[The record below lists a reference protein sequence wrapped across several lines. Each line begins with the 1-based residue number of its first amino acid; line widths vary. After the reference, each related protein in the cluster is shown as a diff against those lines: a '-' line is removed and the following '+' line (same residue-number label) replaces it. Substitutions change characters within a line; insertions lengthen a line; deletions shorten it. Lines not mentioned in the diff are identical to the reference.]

1 MDVFLEKMYL
11 TSWVISVPTRG
22 IVIVENFLVAQSD
35 NARRQQAPL
44 LALRALGPGQG
55 KLE

>member
-22 IVIVENFLVAQSD
+22 IVIVENFSVAQGD